1 MKKSNPKQTVQTTT
15 KIVKK
20 ETTPKP
26 GKKAGKRQKRARR
39 RGQGPNSSFLV
50 TTTLRHKELWSVI
63 HFDANSSNVVNKLNF
78 EEGTYPPWFNEIRK
92 LYEMYQIHYLRIFTK
107 SAAATTTNGRYVLSY
122 NTNESQK
129 SDARS
134 TAQLSAQQNA
144 AESNVFKQLSVVIP
158 ASSLKNFRTNT
169 PCSGTNSW
177 AFNVEV
183 GMDGNNI
190 ALDVPVWVEYKVTMR
205 NPQI

>member
-1 MKKSNPKQTVQTTT
+1 MKKSNPQTVKTTTT
-15 KIVKK
+15 KVVTKTNPKK
-20 ETTPKP
+20 NKS
-26 GKKAGKRQKRARR
+26 KKKTGSRV
-39 RGQGPNSSFLV
+39 RGQGPSSSFLV
-50 TTTLRHKELWSVI
+50 TTTLRHKELWSVL
-63 HFDANSSNVVNKLNF
+63 HFDANSSNIVKKLNF

-92 LYEMYQIHYLRIFTK
+92 LYEMYQVHYLRIYTK

-129 SDARS
+129 GDVRS

-144 AESNVFKQLSVVIP
+144 SESNVFRQLSVVIP

-169 PCSGTNSW
+169 PCSGAASW
-177 AFNVEV
+177 SFNVEV